1 MHTDILC
8 PDSILTTFTDT
19 EYQTYDR
26 LNDYR
31 FDRPDAA
38 LPFSQRLAKENHWS
52 RDYTDRAI
60 REYKRFAF
68 LAVVAG
74 HPVSPSD
81 QVDQVWHLHL
91 TYTRSYWQ
99 EFCDAILAM
108 PLHHEPT
115 QGGGAERAKH
125 RDWYRATLE
134 SYDRIFGEAAPADLW
149 PPTAVRFGPASQF
162 ARLNTQQ
169 NWILPKPQW
178 VQDFSLAQLRPSL
191 PSLHPRALVMVG
203 LCLGLSSV
211 MVGCQG
217 SLNPLDISGP
227 DFLGFYIW
235 LNCIVVGMALML
247 RRMLQPRQPSAM
259 SLSELD
265 LYETAYLSG
274 GTDRVVQVAITQ
286 LAAQDCV
293 ELKTTGTIA
302 LKNELPHPTHA
313 IERAVARAIGKTG
326 NLGSIKRHVESS
338 MPPLRDRLIQANL
351 IVPASQ
357 TQKIQRY
364 PALLMGASLGLGL
377 IRLVVGIAH
386 QRPVGYLII
395 LCAIVALIAA
405 AFATLQ
411 PRRMTAAGDR
421 LLQQLR
427 QGVNSSLSDL
437 PVPELVMA
445 VALVGSAG
453 LVNTSYGNW
462 HRYFVPLTIGDSG
475 SNGGGYVSDS
485 GGYTSD
491 SSYTSDS
498 GGGSDGGGGG
508 SSCGSGCGGG
518 GCGG

>member
-8 PDSILTTFTDT
+8 PEAILTTFTDA

-26 LNDYR
+26 LNAYNL
-31 FDRPDAA
+31 DRPDAA
-38 LPFSQRLAKENHWS
+38 LPFSQRLAKENRWS

-99 EFCDAILAM
+99 EFCDEILTM

-125 RDWYRATLE
+125 RDWYRATLA
-134 SYDRIFGEAAPADLW
+134 SYQKIFGEAPPADLW
-149 PPTAVRFGPASQF
+149 PATAIRFGPANQF

-178 VQDFSLAQLRPSL
+178 LQDFSLAQLRPPL

-217 SLNPLDISGP
+217 RLNPLDMSGP

-235 LNCIVVGMALML
+235 LNCLVVGMALML
-247 RRMLQPRQPSAM
+247 RRMLQPRQPSAT
-259 SLSELD
+259 SLSQLD

-302 LKNELPHPTHA
+302 LKHKLPHPIHA
-313 IERAVARAIGKTG
+313 IEQAVARAIGKTG
-326 NLGSIKRHVESS
+326 NFGSIKRHVELAI
-338 MPPLRDRLIQANL
+338 PPLRDRLIQANL
-351 IVPASQ
+351 MVATDQ

-377 IRLVVGIAH
+377 IRLVVGVAH
-386 QRPVGYLII
+386 QRPVGYLIM

-411 PRRMTAAGDR
+411 PQRTTTAGDR

-445 VALVGSAG
+445 VALVGTAG
-453 LVNTSYGNW
+453 LVNTSYGAW
-462 HRYFVPLTIGDSG
+462 HRYFVPLTMGDSS

-485 GGYTSD
+485 GGYISD
-491 SSYTSDS
+491 SSGS
-498 GGGSDGGGGG
+498 GGSDGGGG
-508 SSCGSGCGGG
+508 SSCGGGCGGG

>member
-1 MHTDILC
+1 MI
-8 PDSILTTFTDT
+8 
-19 EYQTYDR
+19 
-26 LNDYR
+26 
-31 FDRPDAA
+31 
-38 LPFSQRLAKENHWS
+38 
-52 RDYTDRAI
+52 
-60 REYKRFAF
+60 
-68 LAVVAG
+68 
-74 HPVSPSD
+74 
-81 QVDQVWHLHL
+81 
-91 TYTRSYWQ
+91 
-99 EFCDAILAM
+99 
-108 PLHHEPT
+108 
-115 QGGGAERAKH
+115 
-125 RDWYRATLE
+125 
-134 SYDRIFGEAAPADLW
+134 
-149 PPTAVRFGPASQF
+149 
-162 ARLNTQQ
+162 
-169 NWILPKPQW
+169 
-178 VQDFSLAQLRPSL
+178 
-191 PSLHPRALVMVG
+191 VG

-217 SLNPLDISGP
+217 RLNPLDMSGP

-235 LNCIVVGMALML
+235 LNCLVVGMALML
-247 RRMLQPRQPSAM
+247 RRMLQPRQPLVI

-326 NLGSIKRHVESS
+326 NFGSIKRHVESA

-351 IVPASQ
+351 MVATDQ

-386 QRPVGYLII
+386 QRPVGYLMI

-405 AFATLQ
+405 AFAMWQ
-411 PRRMTAAGDR
+411 PQRTTVSGDR

-445 VALVGSAG
+445 VALVGTAG

-462 HRYFVPLTIGDSG
+462 HRYFVPLTMADS
-475 SNGGGYVSDS
+475 SSHGGGNGYISDS
-485 GGYTSD
+485 GGYISD
-491 SSYTSDS
+491 SSGS
-498 GGGSDGGGGG
+498 GGSDGGGG
-508 SSCGSGCGGG
+508 SSCGGGCGGG

>member
-1 MHTDILC
+1 MNTDILC
-8 PDSILTTFTDT
+8 PDHILKTFTDA

-26 LNDYR
+26 LNDYN

-38 LPFSQRLAKENHWS
+38 LPFSQRLVKENRWT

-99 EFCDAILAM
+99 EFCDEILAM

-115 QGGGAERAKH
+115 QGGSAERAKH
-125 RDWYRATLE
+125 RDWYGATLD
-134 SYDRIFGEAAPADLW
+134 SYQRIFGEAAPADLW
-149 PPTAVRFGPASQF
+149 PATAVRFGPASQF
-162 ARLNTQQ
+162 ARLNTAQ

-178 VQDFSLAQLRPSL
+178 VQDFSVAKFRPSVL
-191 PSLHPRALVMVG
+191 QLHPRALIMVC

-217 SLNPLDISGP
+217 SLNPLDMKGP
-227 DFLGFYIW
+227 DFLGFYLW
-235 LNCIVVGMALML
+235 LNLMVVGMALVL
-247 RRMLQPRQPSAM
+247 RRMLQPRDSSVV
-259 SLSELD
+259 SLSQLD

-293 ELKTTGTIA
+293 ELKTTGTIV
-302 LKNELPHPTHA
+302 LKNELPNLTHGM
-313 IERAVARAIGKTG
+313 ERVVARAIATTG
-326 NLGSIKRHVESS
+326 NFASIKRNVELS
-338 MPPLRDRLIQANL
+338 MPPLRDRLVQANL
-351 IVPASQ
+351 IIRSDQ
-357 TQKIQRY
+357 THKVQRY

-377 IRLVVGIAH
+377 IRLWVGLAH
-386 QRPVGYLII
+386 NRPVGFLIV
-395 LCAIVALIAA
+395 LCMIVAIITAV
-405 AFATLQ
+405 FATVQ
-411 PRRMTAAGDR
+411 PQRTTDSGDR

-427 QGVNSSLSDL
+427 QGVNSTLSDL

-445 VALVGSAG
+445 VALVGTAG
-453 LVNTSYGNW
+453 LVNTAYADW
-462 HRYFVPLTIGDSG
+462 HRYFVPLTVGTTSSGGSSCTSG
-475 SNGGGYVSDS
+475 SGC
-485 GGYTSD
+485 
-491 SSYTSDS
+491 SS
-498 GGGSDGGGGG
+498 G
-508 SSCGSGCGGG
+508 SSCGSSCGG
-518 GCGG
+518 GCGGGCGG

>member
-8 PDSILTTFTDT
+8 PEQILTTFTDA

-26 LNDYR
+26 LNDYS

-38 LPFSQRLAKENHWS
+38 LPFSQRLAKENRWT

-99 EFCDAILAM
+99 EFCDEILNL

-115 QGGGAERAKH
+115 QGGSAERAKH
-125 RDWYRATLE
+125 RDWYRTTLE
-134 SYDRIFGEAAPADLW
+134 SYQRIFGEAAPADLW
-149 PPTAVRFGPASQF
+149 PATAVRFGPASQF

-178 VQDFSLAQLRPSL
+178 VQDFSWNKLRPSV
-191 PSLHPRALVMVG
+191 PQWHPRALMMVW
-203 LCLGLSSV
+203 LCLGLSTV

-217 SLNPLDISGP
+217 SLNPLDMKGP

-235 LNCIVVGMALML
+235 LNLMVVGMALVL
-247 RRMLQPRQPSAM
+247 RRMLQPRDASAV
-259 SLSELD
+259 SLSQLD

-293 ELKTTGTIA
+293 ELKTTGTIV
-302 LKNELPHPTHA
+302 LKNELPNPTHA
-313 IERAVARAIGKTG
+313 MERVVARAIAKTG
-326 NLGSIKRHVESS
+326 NFASIKRNVELS
-338 MPPLRDRLIQANL
+338 MPPLRDRLVQANL
-351 IVPASQ
+351 LIPPDQ
-357 TQKIQRY
+357 TNKIQSY

-377 IRLVVGIAH
+377 IRLIVGISY
-386 QRPVGYLII
+386 QRPVGFLII
-395 LCAIVALIAA
+395 LCIIVAIITAV
-405 AFATLQ
+405 FATVQ
-411 PRRMTAAGDR
+411 PQRTTASGDR
-421 LLQQLR
+421 VLQQLR
-427 QGVNSSLSDL
+427 QGVNSTLSDL
-437 PVPELVMA
+437 PIPELVMA
-445 VALVGSAG
+445 VALVGTAG
-453 LVNTSYGNW
+453 LVNTAYADL
-462 HRYFVPLTIGDSG
+462 HRYFVPLTVGTTSSGGSSCTSG
-475 SNGGGYVSDS
+475 SGC
-485 GGYTSD
+485 
-491 SSYTSDS
+491 SS
-498 GGGSDGGGGG
+498 G
-508 SSCGSGCGGG
+508 SSCGSSCGG
-518 GCGG
+518 GCGGGCGG